1 MAAMAGALR
10 SAAGASKAAPKAAAP
25 RMQIQA
31 GETVEHDAF
40 GRGLVLSVRAMGG
53 DALVE
58 VAFDSVGTK
67 KLMLKM
73 AAQHLKIV

>member
-1 MAAMAGALR
+1 
-10 SAAGASKAAPKAAAP
+10 
-25 RMQIQA
+25 
-31 GETVEHDAF
+31 
-40 GRGLVLSVRAMGG
+40 MGG

-73 AAQHLKIV
+73 AAEHLKIVYWEYTLHTLEENIYGSWLRF

>member
-1 MAAMAGALR
+1 MGDNR
-10 SAAGASKAAPKAAAP
+10 SGGTLSVAKAAAP

-40 GRGLVLSVRAMGG
+40 GRGLVLSVRTMGG

-73 AAQHLKIV
+73 AAQHLKIL